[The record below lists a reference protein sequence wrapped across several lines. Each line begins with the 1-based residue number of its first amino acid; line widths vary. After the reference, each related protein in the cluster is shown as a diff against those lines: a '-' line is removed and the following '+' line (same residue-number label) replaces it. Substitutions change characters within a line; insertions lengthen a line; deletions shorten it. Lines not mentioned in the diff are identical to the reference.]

1 MEELDIHKLYRQG
14 QSIEEKVD
22 SSSSNVDKG
31 STKSSPQGDQRPST
45 DEDDIS
51 EEELKK
57 QNIARSTHVRD
68 SFKTILGSTLRSIY
82 VTTDDKRIRHKG
94 SQHYY
99 IRVYKKK
106 IEYKERAPQRVKK
119 LVYFFD
125 TYELDE
131 GGVLLDEFAKREF
144 FDILENVSQDIETN
158 KAMVFEEKNKL
169 V

>member
-14 QSIEEKVD
+14 QSIDNNEQLLQPK
-22 SSSSNVDKG
+22 N
-31 STKSSPQGDQRPST
+31 DQRGQENSLPSDQET
-45 DEDDIS
+45 KHDELS
-51 EEELKK
+51 EEELRE
-57 QNIARSTHVRD
+57 QNIARSTHVKD

-82 VTTDDKRIRHKG
+82 VTTDDKRVRHKG
-94 SQHYY
+94 SFHYY

-106 IEYKERAPQRVKK
+106 IEYKERAPQRTRKMI
-119 LVYFFD
+119 YFFD

-131 GGVLLDEFAKREF
+131 AGVLLDETSKRDF

-169 V
+169 I